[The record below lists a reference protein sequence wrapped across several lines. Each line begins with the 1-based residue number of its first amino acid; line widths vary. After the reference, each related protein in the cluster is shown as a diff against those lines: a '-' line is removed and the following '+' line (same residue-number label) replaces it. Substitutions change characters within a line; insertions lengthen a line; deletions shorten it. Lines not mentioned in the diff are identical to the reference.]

1 MEMDVSGL
9 ALSIS
14 RRRRTYQARRDTGG
28 SADTCVSSCISISN
42 LAAASTSLVALSMA
56 SVTLGKQRG
65 SCGIIFIVP
74 TYHSFCLCMASNIS
88 SSKSCS
94 T

>member
-42 LAAASTSLVALSMA
+42 LAAASASLVALSMA
-56 SVTLGKQRG
+56 SVTLGKRRG
-65 SCGIIFIVP
+65 SCVLFIVL
-74 TYHSFCLCMASNIS
+74 TYHSFCLCMASKIS